1 MSRQYSSSHATGES
15 SPGGGTPGCKLPV
28 PKTVP
33 PSVHRA
39 FACLG
44 SDPRLSCVDGLG
56 CCLGF
61 CTEGRGFCGARTD
74 FSCFSPAF
82 LTSWRWLS
90 CVLGPWAQPNS
101 PDLKT
106 AKETHPCY
114 LLILP
119 PFAISLGLG
128 LRQGQRP
135 VSVCH
140 LGKKW
145 LLHFF

>member
-1 MSRQYSSSHATGES
+1 MLRVKAALGEELPDVSCQSPRLPLLQFTG
-15 SPGGGTPGCKLPV
+15 L
-28 PKTVP
+28 
-33 PSVHRA
+33 

-44 SDPRLSCVDGLG
+44 SDPRLSCVNGLG

-82 LTSWRWLS
+82 LTSWRWLP

-128 LRQGQRP
+128 LRRGQWP